1 MYGDR
6 QGKLGAEMGTRR
18 GRLAHG
24 ARTVRTEEG
33 AKSPVMMQP
42 QKDKPVRVGVRELRA
57 NLSGLLRQAR
67 QGTSVLVMSR
77 NEVIA
82 EIRPPSGIERPR
94 RVPGL
99 LKGKIRMAE
108 DFDVLPDDV
117 LSAMEGNGN

>member
-1 MYGDR
+1 MIW
-6 QGKLGAEMGTRR
+6 
-18 GRLAHG
+18 
-24 ARTVRTEEG
+24 
-33 AKSPVMMQP
+33 P
-42 QKDKPVRVGVRELRA
+42 QKEKQVRVGVRELRA

-67 QGTSVLVMSR
+67 QGASFLVMSR

-117 LSAMEGNGN
+117 LSAMEGNGD